1 MKTITMKLTNRPG
14 RGFAGTGPSR
24 DADCGSVSLWVALMA
39 VAVLFTL
46 VLIVDGGAKIRAGNR
61 ADIAAAEGAR
71 AAVLAAGPRP
81 VGNSSEA
88 RLAVAAAKAYL
99 AKAGVQGSAVILGP
113 GRVQVAVRATER
125 GPISGRTFTMT
136 RTAVA
141 ALLVGVE
148 NGEQL

>member
-1 MKTITMKLTNRPG
+1 MRPANWP
-14 RGFAGTGPSR
+14 RRRIAPAPR
-24 DADCGSVSLWVALMA
+24 PAPERGSVWLWVAVMRA
-39 VAVLFTL
+39 AVLVTL

-61 ADIAAAEGAR
+61 ADIAASEAAR

-81 VGNSSEA
+81 AGTTAEA

-99 AKAGVQGSAVILGP
+99 AKDGVQGSAVILGP
-113 GRVQVAVRATER
+113 GRVQVDVRATDR
-125 GPISGRTFTMT
+125 GPISGHTFTVT

-148 NGEQL
+148 TGERP